1 MTMDSRDR
9 PVLRMHMWLETR
21 RGIFVGLGRMKLLE
35 KIQDVCAGRSV
46 VAPRIDLRKLDALP
60 HLDTL
65 SVGLA
70 HLDMLAQEKGF
81 NPMVRAPWDTFE
93 SATLFTGI

>member
-1 MTMDSRDR
+1 
-9 PVLRMHMWLETR
+9 LQE
-21 RGIFVGLGRMKLLE
+21 
-35 KIQDVCAGRSV
+35 
-46 VAPRIDLRKLDALP
+46 LDALP

-81 NPMVRAPWDTFE
+81 NPMVRAPWNTFE
-93 SATLFTGI
+93 